1 MLRKYEMVWRPNYE
15 FYSAT
20 GWLISIAMMFV
31 LWSWAS
37 LPTLPFLYLTGVA
50 TLFLVR
56 NGLKAL
62 RLWEITFNLCGKGI
76 SFISDTKLFSLIRK
90 RPGCLWMGKG
100 FDWTPVHTQ
109 RLYEIKRINPQVMYP
124 PALFMWLRQLVTR
137 EQVGALTNDYIG
149 APWIHGV
156 EPKEEDIYVP
166 IEHFV
171 GNTLILG
178 TTRCGKTRMLE
189 LIVEMAISMGY
200 TVISIDPKG
209 DQAYEHS
216 MVEACRVAGRME
228 SYARFHLAFPKT
240 SIRIDPLKNYI
251 NPSDL
256 PSRIT
261 ALMGG
266 GDDGS
271 SFRDFAWG
279 VLNSITLGMFEVGE
293 KPTLVKIR
301 SYANNGVAD
310 LLRRV
315 VLNYFD
321 AKLPPKWEDVVVEY
335 ARTLKTARG
344 KEAFDGEILVR
355 QSLNLMVSYFR
366 NVLKPQGHQ
375 HEALETLAATYEH
388 DAAHY
393 SKMIQNLLPI
403 LAMLTTGELGGLMSP
418 DPRDIADTRQITDF
432 QALIRSKSVVY
443 IGLDSLA
450 NKTISSAVGSL
461 LLSDLTSVAASIYN
475 YQSDQATNDKI
486 FLIVDELAEVVNEP
500 YIQMLNKSSGAGFVN
515 FGVAQTVSDFSARFG
530 SMDKAR
536 QMLGNFNNLV
546 AMRLKDKGTQ
556 EFAVE
561 TFGESYVQSKEVTR
575 STSTNTKT
583 NAAHFTGT
591 IGEKTTDSLETVI
604 PMDTFVRMPNW
615 QYVASVSG
623 GRIVKGRLSIIKHAH
638 A

>member
-15 FYSAT
+15 SYAAA
-20 GWLISIAMMFV
+20 GWLLCLGLMAG
-31 LWSWAS
+31 LWYWAS
-37 LPTLPFLYLTGVA
+37 LPTLPFLYLAGAAAV
-50 TLFLVR
+50 FLIL
-56 NGLKAL
+56 NGIKAV

-76 SFISDTKLFSLIRK
+76 SFITDAKLFDLIRK
-90 RPGCLWMGKG
+90 RPGSLWLGKG

-109 RLYEIKRINPQVMYP
+109 RLYEIKRINPQLMYP
-124 PALFMWLRQLVTR
+124 PAIFMWLRQLVTR
-137 EQVGALTNDYIG
+137 EQVGALSADYIG

-156 EPKEEDIYVP
+156 EPKEDDIYVP
-166 IEHFV
+166 IEHFI

-189 LIVEMAISMGY
+189 LIVEMAISLGY

-209 DQAYEHS
+209 DQAYEKS
-216 MVEACRVAGRME
+216 MKEACRVAGRTE

-315 VLNYFD
+315 VLKYFD
-321 AKLPPKWEDVVVEY
+321 AKLAPKWEDLVADY
-335 ARTLKTARG
+335 ARTLKVARG
-344 KEAFDGEILVR
+344 KEAVDGDIMVR
-355 QSLNLMVSYFR
+355 QSLNLMVSYYR

-418 DPRDIADTRQITDF
+418 DPRDIHDTRPITDF

-475 YQSDQATNDKI
+475 YQSEQADNKI

-515 FGVAQTVSDFSARFG
+515 FGVAQTISDFSARFG

-561 TFGESYVQSKEVTR
+561 TFGESFVQSKQVTR
-575 STSTNTKT
+575 STSTATKT

-591 IGEKTTDSLETVI
+591 IAEKTDDSLEAVI
-604 PMDTFVRMPNW
+604 PMDTFVKMPNW

-623 GRIVKGRLSIIKHAH
+623 GRIVKGRLSIIKHGH
-638 A
+638 HG